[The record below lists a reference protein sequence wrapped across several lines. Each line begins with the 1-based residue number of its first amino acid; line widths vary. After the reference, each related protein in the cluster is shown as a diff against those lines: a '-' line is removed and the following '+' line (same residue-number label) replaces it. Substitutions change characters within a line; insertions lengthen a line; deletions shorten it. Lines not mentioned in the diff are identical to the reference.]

1 MGVFTTSNTSYRC
14 LRFVRLW
21 SYIQNT
27 LVLWGLADTVLGF
40 PYHIQGALPNCIS
53 IRGLGAY
60 LKNKCIT
67 LYSDNDA
74 VVYIINKHSCK
85 DSQVMHLVRR
95 LVLACME
102 YNILIHAEHIPG
114 KVNTLSDLLS
124 RLQVRFQEL
133 ASNMDQ
139 QPTKLPEQLLQLH

>member
-1 MGVFTTSNTSYRC
+1 
-14 LRFVRLW
+14 
-21 SYIQNT
+21 
-27 LVLWGLADTVLGF
+27 
-40 PYHIQGALPNCIS
+40 
-53 IRGLGAY
+53 
-60 LKNKCIT
+60 
-67 LYSDNDA
+67 
-74 VVYIINKHSCK
+74 
-85 DSQVMHLVRR
+85 MHLVRR